1 MTPSIVTGIF
11 VLFFVALV
19 RQPPPRHCYY
29 HLILPISTMEYCSK
43 QYDYYLL
50 HLLLATYYCFKQ

>member
-19 RQPPPRHCYY
+19 RQPPSRHCYY

-50 HLLLATYYCFKQ
+50 HLLLATY